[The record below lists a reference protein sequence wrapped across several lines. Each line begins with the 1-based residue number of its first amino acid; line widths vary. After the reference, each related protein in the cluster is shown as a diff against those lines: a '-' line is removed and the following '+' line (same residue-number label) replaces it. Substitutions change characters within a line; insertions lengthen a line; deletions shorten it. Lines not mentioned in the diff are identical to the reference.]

1 MSHVIQITNSEESD
15 NFIANNLRGVI
26 FFGSVRCPHCRTM
39 APIYEQLANKYTS
52 TNVVAFAHVETSEVE
67 VDNLDGVPV
76 FVAYKD
82 HKPIDTVLGA
92 RPEALT
98 TMIQQKLMV

>member
-1 MSHVIQITNSEESD
+1 MSHVIQITNSKESD

-39 APIYEQLANKYTS
+39 APIYEELANKYTS
-52 TNVVAFAHVETSEVE
+52 TAFAHVETSEVE

-82 HKPIDTVLGA
+82 RKPIDTVIGA

-98 TMIQQKLMV
+98 TMIQEKLLV

>member
-1 MSHVIQITNSEESD
+1 MSNVIEITNSDESD
-15 NFIANNLRGVI
+15 LFIANNIRGII

-39 APIYEQLANKYTS
+39 TPIYEELANKYAS
-52 TNVVAFAHVETSEVE
+52 LAFAHVETSKVE

-82 HKPIDTVLGA
+82 HVPIDTVIGA

-98 TMIQQKLMV
+98 ALIQQKLAA

>member
-1 MSHVIQITNSEESD
+1 MSQVIQITNSEESD
-15 NFIANNLRGVI
+15 DFISNNHRGVI

-39 APIYEQLANKYTS
+39 SPIYEELANKYRS
-52 TNVVAFAHVETSEVE
+52 VAFAHVETSEVE

-82 HKPIDTVLGA
+82 GKPIDTVLGS

-98 TMIQQKLMV
+98 TMIQQKLLI